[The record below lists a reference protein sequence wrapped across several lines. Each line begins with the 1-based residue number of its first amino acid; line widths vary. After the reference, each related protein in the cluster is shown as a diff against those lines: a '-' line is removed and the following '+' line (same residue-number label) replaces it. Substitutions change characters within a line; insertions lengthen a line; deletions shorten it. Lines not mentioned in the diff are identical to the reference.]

1 MPESGNSETSW
12 ADQLYDAARE
22 QGASIFAYVPDAGHK
37 VMINRS
43 LADPDAIAVSLASEE
58 EGVALLAGAHLGGAR
73 GALLVQSSG
82 VGNCINMLSLIENG
96 RFPLVTIVSM
106 RGGVGEQN
114 PWQVP
119 MGRGTQP
126 CLEAMGTHCV
136 RVDSPQEVVPTIKAA
151 FGMAYRS
158 NQSVAVLLTQRLLG
172 AKAF

>member
-1 MPESGNSETSW
+1 MSDRSDAETSW
-12 ADQLYDAARE
+12 ADQLYDTARE

-73 GALLVQSSG
+73 GVLLVQSSG
-82 VGNCINMLSLIENG
+82 VGNCVNSFSLLENG
-96 RFPLVTIVSM
+96 RFPFITFISM
-106 RGGVGEQN
+106 RGDFGEQN

-136 RVDSPQEVVPTIKAA
+136 RVDGPQDVVPTIKAA
-151 FGMAYRS
+151 FSMAYRS

-172 AKAF
+172 AKKF